1 MAKQFQK
8 LSRSKV
14 KTFKI
19 KNRKGYAA
27 ICFDNLTEGPNA
39 NEAVRR
45 MSKALKR
52 QGYALAV

>member
-1 MAKQFQK
+1 MAKQLKK
-8 LSRSKV
+8 LSPSKV

-19 KNRKGYAA
+19 KNRRGHAA

-39 NEAVRR
+39 AEAIRR

-52 QGYALAV
+52 QGYLLTF